1 VITLNVTVFKNIMPI
16 IEHTWLTQKEPAY
29 NVLSYF
35 KSNRKLAKRLGVSAS
50 TVTRWTYPRIMG
62 GTDGHIPQK
71 YWLQI
76 MHIAK
81 VEGLS
86 LTIEHLSGLKYDN

>member
-1 VITLNVTVFKNIMPI
+1 MNTEVYQPRLQQRPAWTVLAK
-16 IEHTWLTQKEPAY
+16 
-29 NVLSYF
+29 F
-35 KSNRKLAKRLGVSAS
+35 KSNRNLAKILGISNS

-71 YWLQI
+71 YWIEI

-81 VEGLS
+81 REGFT
-86 LTIEHLSGLKYDN
+86 LTIEHLSGLKA